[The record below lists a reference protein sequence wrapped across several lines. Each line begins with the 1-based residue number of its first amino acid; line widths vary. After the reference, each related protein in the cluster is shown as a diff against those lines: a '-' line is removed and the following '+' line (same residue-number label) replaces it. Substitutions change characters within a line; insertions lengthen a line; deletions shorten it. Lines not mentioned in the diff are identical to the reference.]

1 MQEGRLFRIV
11 YYLLDKGKATA
22 PELAKHFEV
31 SVRTIYRDV
40 DAISSAGIPIYA
52 ETGRNGGIR
61 FYDDFVLDK
70 VVLSAKEKQEVLSAL
85 QGLDITNGLQEK
97 ETLTKLSALFHMN
110 AQSWYE
116 IDFSRWGNPTKDNQ
130 KFEDLKKAVL
140 AHHVV
145 HIVYVS
151 SYGDKTKR
159 HVFPYKL
166 IYKGKAWYLK
176 AYCEDKE
183 AFRTFKCNRI
193 IEWRIEEERFP
204 PISIPEKAKRI
215 STPSYPKIT
224 LRFPKEMAYRIYDE
238 FEDEQMLKEED
249 GAYLVQAEMP
259 EDAWLYGFLLS
270 FGTQVEVVEPTYL
283 RKALAKLAKEIYEKH
298 KP

>member
-70 VVLSAKEKQEVLSAL
+70 VVLSNKEKQEVLSAL

-116 IDFSRWGNPTKDNQ
+116 IDFSRWGNPTRDNQ
-130 KFEDLKKAVL
+130 KFEDLKRAVL
-140 AHHVV
+140 THHIVR
-145 HIVYVS
+145 IVYVS
-151 SYGDKTKR
+151 SYGEKTER
-159 HVFPYKL
+159 YVFPYKL
-166 IYKGKAWYLK
+166 IYKGRAWYLK

-193 IEWRIEEERFP
+193 IEWNVEEENFP
-204 PISIPEKAKRI
+204 PISVPEKTKRI
-215 STPSYPKIT
+215 VPSYPELT
-224 LRFPKEMAYRIYDE
+224 LRFPKEMAYRVYDE
-238 FEDEQMLKEED
+238 FEDEQIQKEENGD
-249 GAYLVQAEMP
+249 YLVHAQMP

-270 FGTQVEVVEPTYL
+270 FGKQIEIVEPDYI
-283 RKALAKLAKEIYEKH
+283 RIELAKQAKEIYEKC